1 MLAIMDCYTSR
12 LSSFVTIYLIAL
24 GVAAIVNAL
33 SVVVYPQT
41 PTGKLAV
48 ESVMDLTVHPYLD
61 VSEMMRR

>member
-1 MLAIMDCYTSR
+1 MDCYTSR